1 MRPFLALLR
10 LELLQLFS
18 QPAAYLA
25 LSGVAAITA
34 LLFFDHLR
42 LYNQLLFVYA
52 TTTLG
57 GFSAD
62 TIPDHVNLWD
72 QVFFPVAEQLGI
84 TWLAALPL
92 VTMRAFAEERARGS
106 DELLLCA
113 GVGPGA
119 LVLAKFAVGLCF
131 ALLLVAVSFVYPATA
146 IARGGLG
153 ASHLAAVFLGLS
165 LHAIAVASLGLACS
179 AFTQSQL
186 VAAVAGWASAF
197 VLWDFSW
204 AYPFVSERAAGFLD
218 ALSLHPR
225 YSAFAE
231 GSVELGHAVYFAAV
245 AAVCAAL
252 ARLSFDLRRA
262 GG

>member
-10 LELLQLFS
+10 LELANLFA
-18 QPAAYLA
+18 QPVAYLT
-25 LSGVAAITA
+25 LTGVACITA

-42 LYNQLLFVYA
+42 VYNQLLFVYS

-62 TIPDHVNLWD
+62 TIPDHLNLWD

-84 TWLAALPL
+84 TWLTAIPL
-92 VTMRAFAEERARGS
+92 ITMRAFAEERARGS

-119 LVLAKFAVGLCF
+119 IVLAKFACAFLF
-131 ALLLVAVSFVYPATA
+131 ALLIVATSFVYPATA
-146 IARGGLG
+146 ITRGGVG
-153 ASHLAAVFLGLS
+153 AAHLASVVLGLS
-165 LHAIAVASLGLACS
+165 LHALGVASLGLACS
-179 AFTQSQL
+179 AFTRSQL
-186 VAAVAGWASAF
+186 VAAVAGWASAL
-197 VLWDFSW
+197 VLWDWSW
-204 AYPFVSERAAGFLD
+204 AHPFVGEGVAGFLD
-218 ALSLHPR
+218 AVALHPR

-231 GSVELGHAVYFAAV
+231 GSVELGNAVYFAAL
-245 AAVCAAL
+245 AAACAAL

-262 GG
+262 GS